1 MQLQYAAK
9 RFDTTPV
16 FDAYTGD
23 LQPHRCQVTLWD
35 NPRRDGLTT
44 LRRTISAAKEFEPPP
59 RRAVVIGKEAWI
71 IGTYAHPDTFDADI
85 VRRGYVM
92 QLAQPGAV
100 GTTKDFFDD
109 TYEPVYVSRVW
120 VKDVKDTS
128 TESEAQSQYYIYFTE
143 GENVQEGEFI
153 FVHDRLHIVRNVKK
167 EASGLWAAEANE
179 LEYNTFG
186 KLEIDSQQVFDPV
199 TETYTGGAPRE
210 VKAIVLKWN
219 DDYQYELPSHTKF
232 EVGDVRVRILGTDTP
247 TLDQTVTFEGQKF
260 RPVSITSRGAGINSV
275 VLRRV

>member
-1 MQLQYAAK
+1 MQLQYVAK

-92 QLAQPGAV
+92 QFAQPGGCAC
-100 GTTKDFFDD
+100 DC
-109 TYEPVYVSRVW
+109 
-120 VKDVKDTS
+120 
-128 TESEAQSQYYIYFTE
+128 
-143 GENVQEGEFI
+143 
-153 FVHDRLHIVRNVKK
+153 
-167 EASGLWAAEANE
+167 
-179 LEYNTFG
+179 
-186 KLEIDSQQVFDPV
+186 KLN
-199 TETYTGGAPRE
+199 GGHR
-210 VKAIVLKWN
+210 
-219 DDYQYELPSHTKF
+219 
-232 EVGDVRVRILGTDTP
+232 
-247 TLDQTVTFEGQKF
+247 
-260 RPVSITSRGAGINSV
+260 
-275 VLRRV
+275 